1 MSNLA
6 GPLPEAFTREKR
18 KEELELAN
26 LPLLNRLLHD
36 ASV

>member
-6 GPLPEAFTREKR
+6 GWVPEVMTREKR

-26 LPLLNRLLHD
+26 LPLLNRLLHE